1 MDKVKKLQYEL
12 KNRLIKNDLKLI
24 IDKLNLEISKESKL
38 FNDFIL
44 VSGAYEQIKNEIF
57 RELINEQQKDIK
69 LAKLRG
75 KLIYIID
82 RLDNESLII
91 EKNEITKNSFDLSSD
106 RRLGYT
112 DFKLKDASEK
122 VKISARNLED
132 SIKII
137 TENNHKYNTSIENL
151 VKILS
156 KFDGNKDKDWIIR
169 KKIITKFFFSLDEN
183 TKFNHKISKVAI
195 MQCYDYTTKFLLYI
209 QEIFAQDYDICEIS
223 SNRMK
228 DHLRESIQIFEYGK
242 NKITESNSIDRNLN
256 FEIISKDA
264 IREFD
269 KFIDS
274 REKIILFYSNMI
286 GAAMSMI
293 NSL

>member
-91 EKNEITKNSFDLSSD
+91 EKK
-106 RRLGYT
+106 
-112 DFKLKDASEK
+112 
-122 VKISARNLED
+122 
-132 SIKII
+132 
-137 TENNHKYNTSIENL
+137 
-151 VKILS
+151 
-156 KFDGNKDKDWIIR
+156 
-169 KKIITKFFFSLDEN
+169 
-183 TKFNHKISKVAI
+183 
-195 MQCYDYTTKFLLYI
+195 
-209 QEIFAQDYDICEIS
+209 
-223 SNRMK
+223 
-228 DHLRESIQIFEYGK
+228 
-242 NKITESNSIDRNLN
+242 
-256 FEIISKDA
+256 
-264 IREFD
+264 
-269 KFIDS
+269 
-274 REKIILFYSNMI
+274 
-286 GAAMSMI
+286 
-293 NSL
+293 